1 MLTVKGKDYYI
12 YTVYLFI
19 PVCSRYL
26 RMTKIAR
33 HLSLARDV
41 RRRESVGRASSVNP
55 TTVISSRHYATLPN
69 GVQLAGNKVRYAT
82 SVRNK
87 LGEEVARKRLA
98 EEDAQGDG
106 ERKRA
111 GEVKSKRKGT
121 SC

>member
-1 MLTVKGKDYYI
+1 MKDYYI
-12 YTVYLFI
+12 YSKDYYIYSLYLFLNRAI
-19 PVCSRYL
+19 SSLNIR
-26 RMTKIAR
+26 RIATFI
-33 HLSLARDV
+33 
-41 RRRESVGRASSVNP
+41 GRASSVNP
-55 TTVISSRHYATLPN
+55 TVISSRHYATLPN

-98 EEDAQGDG
+98 EEDAQGNG